1 MRFFLF
7 DNTGNTDKIK
17 LLHNLTNSGIIEVGS
32 NTIFSRERGKS
43 ENMSKPVILKLKLK
57 GGQIRQG
64 VRVENEAPHID
75 GFLAVVNTEL
85 PNSTKYISLDAIE
98 YFTVVNQE
106 ACNIKSALDR
116 RYKVKVDS
124 SL

>member
-1 MRFFLF
+1 M
-7 DNTGNTDKIK
+7 DNKK
-17 LLHNLTNSGIIEVGS
+17 LLRNLTNSSIMSMGS
-32 NTIFSRERGKS
+32 NTIFSRKRGTS
-43 ENMSKPVILKLKLK
+43 GNMAKPVILKLKLK
-57 GGQIRQG
+57 GGQLRQG

-85 PNSTKYISLDAIE
+85 PNSTKYIALDAIE

-106 ACNIKSALDR
+106 ACNVKSAFER
-116 RYKVKVDS
+116 RYKVKIDE